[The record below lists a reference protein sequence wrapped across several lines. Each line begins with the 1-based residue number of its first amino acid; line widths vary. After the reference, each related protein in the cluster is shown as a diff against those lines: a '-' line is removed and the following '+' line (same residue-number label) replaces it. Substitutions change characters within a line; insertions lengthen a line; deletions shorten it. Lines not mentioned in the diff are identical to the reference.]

1 MPVLSVPVRDKIEE
15 MIALGT
21 LRPGQPLHEAAFAS
35 HFSVSRTVIRESLLQ
50 LAQIGLVLMRPHRS
64 AIVAKLSPQRLV
76 EMFEVMAELE
86 AMCGRLATR
95 RLTEYDKREILEKLE
110 GCRSAQI
117 AGDSDRY
124 YYENEAFHQALYNAS
139 HNRFLVEHTENLHRR
154 LRPYRR
160 LQLRVRDRLTNSL
173 AEHEAIVEALF
184 QGDEAVV
191 NTLITQHIVI
201 QGQRFADLIS
211 TLTQIEEQ
219 DSE

>member
-1 MPVLSVPVRDKIEE
+1 MAVLSIHVRDKIEE

-35 HFSVSRTVIRESLLQ
+35 HFSVSRTVIRESLFQ
-50 LAQIGLVLMRPHRS
+50 LAQIGLVVMRPHRS
-64 AIVAKLSPQRLV
+64 AIVAKITPQRLV

-86 AMCGRLATR
+86 AMCGRLAAR
-95 RLTEYDKREILEKLE
+95 RFSEEDRHKILEKLD

-124 YYENEAFHQALYNAS
+124 YYENEAFHKALYDAS

-160 LQLRVRDRLTNSL
+160 LQLRVRDRLTTSL
-173 AEHEAIVEALF
+173 AEHEAIVQALF
-184 QGDEAVV
+184 EGDEVEV
-191 NTLITQHIVI
+191 YRLITEHIVI

-211 TLTQIEEQ
+211 TLTQFEEEE
-219 DSE
+219 S